1 MTIIQPN
8 KDLNKINSFI
18 SFAVMALVIAGV
30 WSIFIYN
37 QLVNTRYEIS
47 RQNNLL
53 NQAEVTNAELA
64 KDFYAATSIQNLES
78 FVNNQSALV
87 LDKQPTYIK
96 KSGQ

>member
-1 MTIIQPN
+1 
-8 KDLNKINSFI
+8 
-18 SFAVMALVIAGV
+18 MALVIAGI

-37 QLVNTRYEIS
+37 QLVNTRHEIS

-64 KDFYAATSIQNLES
+64 KDFYITTSIQNLES
-78 FVNNQSALV
+78 FVNSQSVLV